1 MEVRSTPLYDC
12 PVRSGLGVFVMGVYS
27 GLTRVENRRSL
38 LVPAAVIGFKLWAQ
52 LYWPWLLALDQVQQ
66 VRVRE
71 LRDSRRRDSAFALY
85 FNTYE
90 EAKLADGVL
99 LAGAWARMRALEEE
113 KFLPAA
119 AAALESR
126 SSASSFSFRGPS
138 SKADLPISKR
148 STVRVMKP
156 TGQILKESFPNGKTG
171 VTRRLSQ
178 ENFTHADKATVINAV
193 RTYAELKHFMAAR
206 DREMPPEELDL
217 RPFLGHWHG
226 RPSDGFQ
233 FLAVDLS
240 TKTA

>member
-12 PVRSGLGVFVMGVYS
+12 PVRSGLGVLSWVS
-27 GLTRVENRRSL
+27 TRVSLGLKQTEPTCARRS
-38 LVPAAVIGFKLWAQ
+38 IGFKLWAQ
-52 LYWPWLLALDQVQQ
+52 LSWPWLLALDQVQQ

-71 LRDSRRRDSAFALY
+71 LRDSRRRDSAFAFY

-148 STVRVMKP
+148 STVRVMKH
-156 TGQILKESFPNGKTG
+156 TGQILKESFPNGK
-171 VTRRLSQ
+171 L
-178 ENFTHADKATVINAV
+178 E
-193 RTYAELKHFMAAR
+193 
-206 DREMPPEELDL
+206 
-217 RPFLGHWHG
+217 
-226 RPSDGFQ
+226 
-233 FLAVDLS
+233 
-240 TKTA
+240 